1 MKLTLS
7 LKGIDQALENLPYRN
22 PNTPKYRLMLA
33 IRQHFKSE
41 EDLSRIQEIPMDAL
55 IPGIWETGE
64 DIQIIR
70 SRRKNFASLRTAINT
85 DLKEMMEQGLN
96 PEGVIISKNN
106 TFEMADLMRE
116 KLLQT
121 VSGMVSGEGGQM
133 AISRL
138 YELLGLVKT
147 FLDRMEKGLDDPEG
161 KELQELKRLLEG
173 LGNPSEEKAPEENP
187 EKTAEEG
194 DGKDEDLET
203 LEMGE
208 DEELVEVDD
217 TDGDTETIE
226 MDEDEELVEVDDTD
240 GDTETIEMGEDEELV
255 EVDDTDGD
263 TETIEMDEDEELVEV
278 DGADE
283 EMTSDP
289 LDPDSEASEG
299 ALVELAEDEEL
310 VDAEE
315 DLAEMDEENEEPV
328 LDLVEDEDVEEVEVD
343 GELDPDL
350 FEELVEPEPQE
361 ESEEEPQA
369 PELGLPFGSDEDFSE
384 YDPEDMQKNR
394 LLSERFDGYLGA
406 MERFYNQY
414 PLIEGRS
421 FTVGSPNPGKLE
433 RREQEL
439 ILKDFYIGRFP
450 VTNALFEVFIERT
463 GYRTTAEKTG
473 YGTVFQPRF
482 RKVKNPV
489 TGEIKAL
496 WQAETASKRIEG
508 AAWFAPEGPG
518 SNIHGKRNHPVVQVS
533 LEDARRFA
541 AWIGKRLPSEDE
553 WEAAARTPKALPY
566 PWGETWEAEAANVE
580 ATGMGETT
588 AVDTFTKG
596 KNAYSL
602 MDLVGNV
609 LEWTQT
615 PMEGISP
622 KGSHLPFFVA
632 KGGSFITA
640 GEPRL
645 WTRYPLRPDFT
656 ANILGFRCL
665 VD

>member
-1 MKLTLS
+1 
-7 LKGIDQALENLPYRN
+7 
-22 PNTPKYRLMLA
+22 
-33 IRQHFKSE
+33 
-41 EDLSRIQEIPMDAL
+41 
-55 IPGIWETGE
+55 
-64 DIQIIR
+64 
-70 SRRKNFASLRTAINT
+70 
-85 DLKEMMEQGLN
+85 
-96 PEGVIISKNN
+96 
-106 TFEMADLMRE
+106 
-116 KLLQT
+116 
-121 VSGMVSGEGGQM
+121 
-133 AISRL
+133 
-138 YELLGLVKT
+138 
-147 FLDRMEKGLDDPEG
+147 
-161 KELQELKRLLEG
+161 
-173 LGNPSEEKAPEENP
+173 
-187 EKTAEEG
+187 
-194 DGKDEDLET
+194 
-203 LEMGE
+203 MGE

-217 TDGDTETIE
+217 TDGDIETIE

-240 GDTETIEMGEDEELV
+240 GDTETTEMGEDEELV